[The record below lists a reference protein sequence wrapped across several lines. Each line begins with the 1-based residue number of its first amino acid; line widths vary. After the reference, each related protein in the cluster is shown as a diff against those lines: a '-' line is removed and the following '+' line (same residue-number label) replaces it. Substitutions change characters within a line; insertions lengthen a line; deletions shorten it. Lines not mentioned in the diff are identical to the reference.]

1 MKRIK
6 LPIVPILVDSNGG
19 IISGYGRVLAACNLQ
34 LETVPVVVLHPF
46 SETRKR
52 IDVLAPIHRGGSK

>member
-1 MKRIK
+1 
-6 LPIVPILVDSNGG
+6 LVDSNGG